1 MPEEPTKRVRRG
13 RTPAPAGRTGR
24 PRQAEVARLAGV
36 SQATVSLVLGGK
48 KQGAAISQ
56 ETRQNVLDAAGRLG
70 YVPDPAARRLAA
82 ARNDLLGVFSFTATF
97 PTDVQHSYYPFLVGV
112 EREAAARGYDLVLF
126 TGSSSGG
133 AGASAPRALNRAR
146 LADGCL
152 LLGRHAPVEELR
164 RLVDDG
170 FPVVHLGRRDEPEGL
185 AWVGADYVSAS
196 REVVQQLASL
206 GHRRVVLVRED
217 DEAPASTDREQ
228 GFLEGLRAAGL
239 PDCPD
244 VVFRSADPARTLTPE
259 RLRQW
264 LAEGVT
270 AFVAEETDSGAAWR
284 SLTTAASEAGLDCPR
299 DLSLALLGS
308 PPPDLAGAPEP
319 TGFDIPRAQLGAEA
333 VRLLATLVAG
343 DDLPRPGDDLP
354 EQLVTLV
361 ACAYRP
367 GATTGPPPG
376 TPTPARPHSTTRT
389 AQGEL

>member
-1 MPEEPTKRVRRG
+1 MEEPTNRVRRG
-13 RTPAPAGRTGR
+13 RAPAPAGRTGR

-36 SQATVSLVLGGK
+36 SQATVSLVLAGK
-48 KQGAAISQ
+48 KQGPVISQ
-56 ETRQNVLDAAGRLG
+56 ETRQNVLDAARSLG

-126 TGSSSGG
+126 TGSSTGG
-133 AGASAPRALNRAR
+133 AGADGPHALNRAR

-152 LLGRHAPVEELR
+152 LLGRHAPVDELR

-196 REVVQQLASL
+196 REVVRQLASF
-206 GHRRVVLVRED
+206 GHRRIVLVRED

-239 PDCPD
+239 PAGAEA
-244 VVFRSADPARTLTPE
+244 VLRSADPARALTPE
-259 RLRQW
+259 RLRRW
-264 LAEGVT
+264 VADGVT

-284 SLTTAASEAGLDCPR
+284 ALSTAAHEAGLDCPR
-299 DLSLALLGS
+299 DVSLAVLGS
-308 PPPDLAGAPEP
+308 PPPDLSPAPAP

-333 VRLLATLVAG
+333 VRLLAALVAG
-343 DDLPRPGDDLP
+343 EDVPERP
-354 EQLVTLV
+354 VTLV
-361 ACAYRP
+361 ACSYRP
-367 GATTGPPPG
+367 GATAGPPPG
-376 TPTPARPHSTTRT
+376 GLPAPD
-389 AQGEL
+389 

>member
-13 RTPAPAGRTGR
+13 RAAAPSGRTGR

-48 KQGAAISQ
+48 PQGAAISQ
-56 ETRQNVLDAAGRLG
+56 ETRQNVLDAASRLG

-133 AGASAPRALNRAR
+133 AGAAGPHALNRAR

-152 LLGRHAPVEELR
+152 LLGRHAPVDELR

-170 FPVVHLGRRDEPEGL
+170 FPVVHLGRRDEPQGL

-196 REVVQQLASL
+196 REVVQQLAAL

-228 GFLEGLRAAGL
+228 GFLEGLRAAEL
-239 PDCPD
+239 PDAES
-244 VVFRSADPARTLTPE
+244 VFRSADPMLDLTPE

-264 LAEGVT
+264 LADGVT

-284 SLTTAASEAGLDCPR
+284 ALSTAVRETGLECPR

-308 PPPDLAGAPEP
+308 PPPDLAGDPEP

-343 DDLPRPGDDLP
+343 EDVP
-354 EQLVTLV
+354 ERLVALV
-361 ACAYRP
+361 ACGYRA
-367 GATTGPPPG
+367 GATAGPPPG
-376 TPTPARPHSTTRT
+376 ARPDP
-389 AQGEL
+389 G

>member
-1 MPEEPTKRVRRG
+1 MEEPTKRARRG
-13 RTPAPAGRTGR
+13 RAPATAGRTGR

-48 KQGAAISQ
+48 KQGAAISE
-56 ETRQNVLDAAGRLG
+56 ETRQNVLDAASRLG

-112 EREAAARGYDLVLF
+112 EQEAAARGYDLVLF

-133 AGASAPRALNRAR
+133 AGAADPHALNRAR

-152 LLGRHAPVEELR
+152 VLGRHAPVDELR

-170 FPVVHLGRRDEPEGL
+170 FPVVHLGRRDEPEGMG
-185 AWVGADYVSAS
+185 WVGADYVSAS
-196 REVVQQLASL
+196 REVVRRLASL
-206 GHRRVVLVRED
+206 GHRSIVLVRED

-239 PDCPD
+239 SGGAEA
-244 VVFRSADPARTLTPE
+244 VFRSADPARELTPK

-284 SLTTAASEAGLDCPR
+284 ALSGAAHEAGLECPR

-308 PPPDLAGAPEP
+308 PPPDLSDAREP
-319 TGFDIPRAQLGAEA
+319 MGFDIPRAQLGAEA
-333 VRLLATLVAG
+333 VRLLAALVAG
-343 DDLPRPGDDLP
+343 EEVP
-354 EQLVTLV
+354 ERLVTLV
-361 ACAYRP
+361 ACTYRP
-367 GATTGPPPG
+367 GATAGAPPG
-376 TPTPARPHSTTRT
+376 ARTDP
-389 AQGEL
+389 E